1 MTEVCNYLLCILPL
15 CAPALSDVFHLGRQL
30 LLSAPVQLSDSSVQP
45 LVRTLPGKRM
55 KEGNV
60 LFNDALNAF
69 YLRLY
74 GVRHMVKNHSDRE
87 KGAWVLLYA
96 SSHRQDNTY
105 HRLCYTSCGAL
116 AGMRSSPMG
125 PPWRIDTTTH
135 RSMSERSYH
144 RATSRS

>member
-55 KEGNV
+55 NEGNV

-74 GVRHMVKNHSDRE
+74 GVRHMVKNHSD
-87 KGAWVLLYA
+87 
-96 SSHRQDNTY
+96 S
-105 HRLCYTSCGAL
+105 
-116 AGMRSSPMG
+116 
-125 PPWRIDTTTH
+125 
-135 RSMSERSYH
+135 
-144 RATSRS
+144 